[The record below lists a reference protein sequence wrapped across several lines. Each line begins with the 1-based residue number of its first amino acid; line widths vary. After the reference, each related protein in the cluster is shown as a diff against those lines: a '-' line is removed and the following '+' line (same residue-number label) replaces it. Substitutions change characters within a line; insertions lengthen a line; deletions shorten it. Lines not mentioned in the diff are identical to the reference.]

1 MRACKENLAKWG
13 SAMKKEEILKMSRA
27 ENEGRHDEREIM
39 VSGTASK
46 IGMAVGVVMCT
57 LLVLVSK
64 FLLKIPE
71 VGLAG
76 WLVYFSMY
84 GASNLAMYKELKI
97 RRNLNWGIMATAA
110 AAVFSVM
117 LIVKSVV

>member
-1 MRACKENLAKWG
+1 MNR
-13 SAMKKEEILKMSRA
+13 EEILKMSRA
-27 ENEGRHDEREIM
+27 ENEGKRDEREVM

-46 IGMAVGVVMCT
+46 IGMAVGVVMCA

-64 FLLKIPE
+64 FLLKSPE

-84 GASNLAMYKELKI
+84 GASNLAMYRELKI
-97 RRNLNWGIMATAA
+97 RRNLEWGIITTAA
-110 AAVFSVM
+110 AVVFAVL
-117 LIVKSVV
+117 LIIECMV

>member
-1 MRACKENLAKWG
+1 MNR
-13 SAMKKEEILKMSRA
+13 EEILKMSRE
-27 ENEGRHDEREIM
+27 ENEGKRDEREIM

-57 LLVLVSK
+57 LLVLASQ

-71 VGLAG
+71 IGMAG

-97 RRNLNWGIMATAA
+97 RRNLEWGVISTAA
-110 AAVFSVM
+110 AVLFAVM

>member
-1 MRACKENLAKWG
+1 MN
-13 SAMKKEEILKMSRA
+13 KEELLKMSRA
-27 ENEGRHDEREIM
+27 ENEGKRDEREIM
-39 VSGTASK
+39 VSGMASK
-46 IGMAVGVVMCT
+46 IGMAVGVVICT
-57 LLVLVSK
+57 LLVLASK

-110 AAVFSVM
+110 AVGFAVM
-117 LIVKSVV
+117 LIVRSVV

>member
-1 MRACKENLAKWG
+1 MN
-13 SAMKKEEILKMSRA
+13 KEEILKMSRA
-27 ENEGRHDEREIM
+27 ENEGKRDEREIM

-46 IGMAVGVVMCT
+46 IGMAVGVMMCT

-64 FLLKIPE
+64 LLLDIPE

-84 GASNLAMYKELKI
+84 GASNLAMYTELKN
-97 RRNLNWGIMATAA
+97 RRNLEWGIITTVAA
-110 AAVFSVM
+110 ILFAVM
-117 LIVKSVV
+117 LIVKSAV

>member
-1 MRACKENLAKWG
+1 MRICKVNLAEG
-13 SAMKKEEILKMSRA
+13 GAAMNKEEILKMSRA
-27 ENEGRHDEREIM
+27 ENEGRRDEREIM

-46 IGMAVGVVMCT
+46 VGMAVGVAICT
-57 LLVLVSK
+57 LLVLASK

-84 GASNLAMYKELKI
+84 GACNLAMYKELKN
-97 RRNLNWGIMATAA
+97 RRNLEWGIITTAA
-110 AAVFSVM
+110 AVVFAVM

>member
-1 MRACKENLAKWG
+1 
-13 SAMKKEEILKMSRA
+13 MSRA
-27 ENEGRHDEREIM
+27 ENEGKRDEREVM

-57 LLVLVSK
+57 LLVIVSK

-84 GASNLAMYKELKI
+84 GASNLAMYKELKT
-97 RRNLNWGIMATAA
+97 RRNLEWGMITTAA
-110 AAVFSVM
+110 AVVFAVM

>member
-1 MRACKENLAKWG
+1 MKPCKENLAYG
-13 SAMKKEEILKMSRA
+13 GDAMNKEEILKMSRA
-27 ENEGRHDEREIM
+27 ENEGKRDEREVM
-39 VSGTASK
+39 VSGIASK
-46 IGMAVGVVMCT
+46 AGMAAGVVACT
-57 LLVLVSK
+57 LLVLASE
-64 FLLKIPE
+64 LLLDIPQ

-97 RRNLNWGIMATAA
+97 RRHLEWGIITTAA
-110 AAVFSVM
+110 AVVFAVM